1 MFSRRYFIIFPPSFC
16 KGAIQG
22 PSEFAEGVLLG
33 VRSLFGHTVGGAAG
47 AVGRITGAMG
57 VKNKMVFGSALFRY
71 IASLLHF
78 FFFFCT

>member
-1 MFSRRYFIIFPPSFC
+1 MKIILQGIILINLIQ
-16 KGAIQG
+16 GAIQG

-57 VKNKMVFGSALFRY
+57 MN
-71 IASLLHF
+71 
-78 FFFFCT
+78 